1 MTEEIELIGYC
12 GLYCGDCI
20 RYRSR
25 ASDLAGE
32 LLCELHKTEFV
43 KYAAIKSGSA
53 TNQLDA
59 VKKFEHYG
67 ECCEVLEAIVA
78 LQCNSPCRIGGG
90 CAPPPCDIL
99 ACCREKGFD
108 GCWQCTEFEKCR
120 RFESLREIHGDSPRQ
135 NLKTIRKF
143 GLDKWVEHR
152 HKCYIWQ

>member
-1 MTEEIELIGYC
+1 MIEEIELIGYC

-25 ASDLAGE
+25 ASDLARE
-32 LLCELHKTEFV
+32 LLCELRDTEFG
-43 KYAAIKSGSA
+43 KYAAIKNSFA
-53 TNQLDA
+53 NQPDTA
-59 VKKFEHYG
+59 KKFKHYG
-67 ECCEVLEAIVA
+67 KCCEVLEAIVA

-90 CAPPPCDIL
+90 CVPPPCEVL

-108 GCWQCTEFEKCR
+108 GCWQCAEFEKCR
-120 RFESLREIHGDSPRQ
+120 RFESFRAIHGDSPRQ
-135 NLKTIRKF
+135 NLMAIRKF

>member
-32 LLCELHKTEFV
+32 LLCELHKTEFG

>member
-1 MTEEIELIGYC
+1 MGKEIELIGYC

-25 ASDLAGE
+25 ASDLARE
-32 LLCELHKTEFV
+32 LLCELHNTEFG
-43 KYAAIKSGSA
+43 KYAAIKSSSV
-53 TNQLDA
+53 NQLDA

-67 ECCEVLEAIVA
+67 ECCEVLETIVA

-90 CAPPPCDIL
+90 CPTFSCGVL

-108 GCWQCTEFEKCR
+108 GCWQCDEFEKCQ
-120 RFESLREIHGDSPRQ
+120 RFESFRAIHGDSPRQ
-135 NLKTIRKF
+135 NLRAVRKF

-152 HKCYIWQ
+152 HKCYVWQ